1 MLVAVGIVS
10 IGKCAGDDGFTRCVG
25 QGVCQRG
32 DEVCVIVGIRDG
44 NLAGGLTCPI
54 AVCIV
59 GIGGG
64 DAAFGNGNQTVQVVI
79 SVGCRADF
87 RIVDRQC
94 IAALASAAVIGVG
107 FDRGRIGLGQYIA
120 AEVVRIGGRDSGTV
134 RGIPG
139 AGAVA
144 CVVIGIFGDCAA
156 LTN

>member
-10 IGKCAGDDGFTRCVG
+10 IGKCAGDDRFTRCVG
-25 QGVCQRG
+25 QRIRQAR
-32 DEVCVIVGIRDG
+32 DEVGVIVGIRDG

-64 DAAFGNGNQTVQVVI
+64 DAAFGDGNQTVQVVI
-79 SVGCRADF
+79 GVGCRADF
-87 RIVDRQC
+87 RIADRQR
-94 IAALASAAVIGVG
+94 ITALASAAVIGVG